1 MHLLIELVQFVV
13 VIALVVPALHFAFG
27 AYARHRQPGWSGPL
41 ERRRLAILV
50 ILVCLV
56 AGLQAAEDVFDG
68 DSRPADEAVLWFLRE
83 HVSGSFVGFFEAIT
97 ITGSS
102 NVLAPLT
109 LAGCIAL
116 LVARKKFEAL
126 LLAGSTV
133 LGALLIWSIKALV
146 QRERPQLWETAT
158 YWGTSFPSGHTL
170 AVAAFATAAALC
182 VARIQPRW
190 HNAAMIA
197 GAAWVIF
204 VGLSRL
210 VLGVHWPTD
219 VLAAA
224 CIGAA
229 IPLTVSVAYELRE
242 TKAKEKR

>member
-1 MHLLIELVQFVV
+1 MHLLIELVQLAVV
-13 VIALVVPALHFAFG
+13 TALVVPALHFAFG
-27 AYARHRQPGWSGPL
+27 AYARHRQPGWSGSL

-56 AGLQAAEDVFDG
+56 AGIQLAEDVLDG
-68 DSRPADEAVLWFLRE
+68 DSRPVDEAILWFLRD
-83 HVSGSFVGFFEAIT
+83 HAPTALVGFLEAVT
-97 ITGSS
+97 VTGSS
-102 NVLAPLT
+102 KVLAPLAV
-109 LAGCIAL
+109 AGCVAL

-133 LGALLIWSIKALV
+133 LGALLIWSIKAVV

-170 AVAAFATAAALC
+170 AVAAFATAAAVC
-182 VARIQPRW
+182 VARIRPRW
-190 HNAAMIA
+190 QKAAMIA
-197 GAAWVIF
+197 GAAWVAL

-219 VLAAA
+219 VLVAA

-229 IPLTVSVAYELRE
+229 IPLTVSVAHELRE
-242 TKAKEKR
+242 AKMSKR